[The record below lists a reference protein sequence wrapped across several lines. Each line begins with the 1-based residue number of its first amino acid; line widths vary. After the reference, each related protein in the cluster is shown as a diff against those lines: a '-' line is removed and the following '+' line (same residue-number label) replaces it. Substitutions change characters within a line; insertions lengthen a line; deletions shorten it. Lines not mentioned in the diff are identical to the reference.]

1 MSEYRYCREYS
12 HNKKSKLH
20 ILIVDDD
27 VNSAELFKHIIEM
40 RGHKVDVLNEG
51 IRCIS
56 LIQENSY
63 DVIFMDYHILDID
76 GVQLTDCI
84 RDILKVESLI
94 FAYTGDDS
102 ECAVNLFKS
111 NGMNGAIIKP
121 LDLNM
126 INQVMTSIENGDS
139 NKKNIVQKLIKL
151 KSKSVICFTP

>member
-1 MSEYRYCREYS
+1 MSEYRYCREYVR
-12 HNKKSKLH
+12 NKKTKLN

-27 VNSAELFKHIIEM
+27 ENSAELFKNIIEL
-40 RGHKVDVLNEG
+40 RGHNVDVLNEG
-51 IRCIS
+51 IRCIN
-56 LIQENSY
+56 LIQQNSY
-63 DVIFMDYHILDID
+63 DVIFMDYHITDID

-102 ECAVNLFKS
+102 EGAVDLFKM

-126 INQVMTSIENGDS
+126 INQVMLSIENGNS
-139 NKKNIVQKLIKL
+139 NKTNIVQKLTKL
-151 KSKSVICFTP
+151 KSKSVICFN